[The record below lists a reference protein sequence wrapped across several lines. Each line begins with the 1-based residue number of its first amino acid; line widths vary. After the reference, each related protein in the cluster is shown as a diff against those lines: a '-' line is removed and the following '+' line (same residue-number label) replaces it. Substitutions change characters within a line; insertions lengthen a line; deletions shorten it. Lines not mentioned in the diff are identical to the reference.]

1 MMTMWKMLK
10 QRYKDMGYLLYVVW
24 VIMIF
29 VAIYYCP
36 IVIRHIMA
44 GGDELMLGLVY
55 SCNLLTLFILFV
67 NVIRIDCRNLLS
79 EKTASLLENMGS
91 FIVFLMIVRHLIT
104 SETGELGD
112 DLIYSMDW
120 ITIFCMGVI
129 LQFVGKIVRRAIKIK
144 EENDLKI

>member
-1 MMTMWKMLK
+1 MWKMLK

-120 ITIFCMGVI
+120 ITIFCMGLI

>member
-24 VIMIF
+24 VIMLL

>member
-1 MMTMWKMLK
+1 MKTIWKMLK

-79 EKTASLLENMGS
+79 EKTSSLLENMGS

>member
-24 VIMIF
+24 VIMLL
-29 VAIYYCP
+29 VAIYYCS

-120 ITIFCMGVI
+120 ITIFCMGLI

>member
-1 MMTMWKMLK
+1 
-10 QRYKDMGYLLYVVW
+10 MGYLLYVVW

-120 ITIFCMGVI
+120 ITIFCMGLI

>member
-1 MMTMWKMLK
+1 MKTMWKMLK

-24 VIMIF
+24 VIMLL
-29 VAIYYCP
+29 VAIYYCS
-36 IVIRHIMA
+36 IVIGHIMA

>member
-1 MMTMWKMLK
+1 MWKMLK

-24 VIMIF
+24 VIMLL
-29 VAIYYCP
+29 VAIYYCS
-36 IVIRHIMA
+36 IVIGHIMA

>member
-1 MMTMWKMLK
+1 MKTIWKMLK

-120 ITIFCMGVI
+120 ITIFCMGLI

>member
-1 MMTMWKMLK
+1 MKTIWKMLK

>member
-1 MMTMWKMLK
+1 MKTIWKMLK

-112 DLIYSMDW
+112 DLIYSMDR
-120 ITIFCMGVI
+120 ITIFCMGLI

>member
-1 MMTMWKMLK
+1 MKTIWKMLK

-24 VIMIF
+24 VIMLL

-120 ITIFCMGVI
+120 ITIFCMGLI

>member
-1 MMTMWKMLK
+1 MKTIWKMLK

-24 VIMIF
+24 VIMLL

-79 EKTASLLENMGS
+79 EKTASLLGNMGS

>member
-1 MMTMWKMLK
+1 MKTIWKMLK

-24 VIMIF
+24 VIMLL

-129 LQFVGKIVRRAIKIK
+129 LQFVGKRVRRAIKIK

>member
-1 MMTMWKMLK
+1 MKTMWKMLK

-24 VIMIF
+24 VIMLL
-29 VAIYYCP
+29 VAIYYCS
-36 IVIRHIMA
+36 IVIGHIMA

-120 ITIFCMGVI
+120 ITIFCMGLI

>member
-1 MMTMWKMLK
+1 MKTILKMLK

-24 VIMIF
+24 VIMLL

-120 ITIFCMGVI
+120 ITIFCMGLI

>member
-1 MMTMWKMLK
+1 MKTMWKMLK

-24 VIMIF
+24 VIMLL
-29 VAIYYCP
+29 VAIYYCS

>member
-1 MMTMWKMLK
+1 MKTIWKMLK

-144 EENDLKI
+144 EEMI

>member
-1 MMTMWKMLK
+1 MKTIWKMLK

-55 SCNLLTLFILFV
+55 SSNLLTLFILFV

-129 LQFVGKIVRRAIKIK
+129 LQFVGKIVRRAIKIE

>member
-1 MMTMWKMLK
+1 MKTIWKMLK

-129 LQFVGKIVRRAIKIK
+129 LQFVGKIVRRAIKIE

>member
-1 MMTMWKMLK
+1 MKTMWKMLK

-120 ITIFCMGVI
+120 ITIFCMGLI

>member
-1 MMTMWKMLK
+1 MKTIWKMLK

-55 SCNLLTLFILFV
+55 SSNLLTLFILFV

-120 ITIFCMGVI
+120 ITIFCMGLI

>member
-1 MMTMWKMLK
+1 MKTIWKMLK

-24 VIMIF
+24 VIMLL
-29 VAIYYCP
+29 VAIYYCS
-36 IVIRHIMA
+36 IVIGHIMA

>member
-1 MMTMWKMLK
+1 MKTIWKMLK

-91 FIVFLMIVRHLIT
+91 SIVFLMIVRHLIT

-129 LQFVGKIVRRAIKIK
+129 LQFVGKIVRRAIKIE

>member
-1 MMTMWKMLK
+1 MKTIWKMLK

-24 VIMIF
+24 VIMLL

>member
-1 MMTMWKMLK
+1 M
-10 QRYKDMGYLLYVVW
+10 
-24 VIMIF
+24 
-29 VAIYYCP
+29 
-36 IVIRHIMA
+36 
-44 GGDELMLGLVY
+44 
-55 SCNLLTLFILFV
+55 
-67 NVIRIDCRNLLS
+67 S

>member
-1 MMTMWKMLK
+1 MKTIWKMLK

-24 VIMIF
+24 VIMLL

-120 ITIFCMGVI
+120 ITIFCMGLI

-144 EENDLKI
+144 

>member
-1 MMTMWKMLK
+1 MKTIWKMLK

-120 ITIFCMGVI
+120 ITIFCMGLI
-129 LQFVGKIVRRAIKIK
+129 LQFVGKIVRRAIKIE